1 MDIQRF
7 NKIKTVLS
15 KRQPDLTV
23 ITEDVHK
30 PYNISAIM
38 RSCDAVGVLEFHT
51 VNQIDSHWHTDRK
64 ISAGGDKWLFHH
76 HHEDIKTAI
85 DYLRQRGFT
94 IYAAH
99 FSDRSVDYR
108 IMDYTK
114 PTAFLV
120 GAEKWGVSQ
129 QAEEL
134 ADYHITIPM
143 LGMTQSLNV
152 SVAAGIILFEAQRQR
167 LEKGLYNQSRFTA
180 SEYEKLLFEWCYPQA
195 IEQFKAHQK
204 PYPHLDET
212 GEIIWQNRD

>member
-7 NKIKTVLS
+7 NKIKDVLN

-30 PYNISAIM
+30 PHNISAIM
-38 RSCDAVGVLEFHT
+38 RSCDGVGVLEIHT
-51 VNQIDSHWHTDRK
+51 VNQIDEYWHTNNK
-64 ISAGGDKWLFHH
+64 ISAGADKWVYHH
-76 HHEDIKTAI
+76 HHPDIKTGI

-94 IYAAH
+94 VYAAH
-99 FSDRSVDYR
+99 FSDRSVDYG

-120 GAEKWGVSQ
+120 GAEKWGVSK

-152 SVAAGIILFEAQRQR
+152 SVATAIILFEAQRQR
-167 LEKGLYNQSRFTA
+167 REKGYYEKSRFTA
-180 SEYEKLLFEWCYPQA
+180 DEYDKILFEWCYPQA
-195 IEQFKAHQK
+195 VEVFKAHQK
-204 PYPHLDET
+204 PYPPLDET
-212 GEIIWQNRD
+212 GEIIIQR